1 METPKL
7 CKKHFY
13 QVAGYF
19 DKDVAF
25 EFEVDGEGCL
35 ICNKTLFIE
44 SARRYVEQN
53 KHLVHDHSGVRAS
66 AE

>member
-25 EFEVDGEGCL
+25 EFEVDGDDCL
-35 ICNKTLFIE
+35 ICSRTIFIE
-44 SARRYVEQN
+44 GARRYVEQN
-53 KHLVHDHSGVRAS
+53 KQLIQDHSGVRAGT
-66 AE
+66 E

>member
-7 CKKHFY
+7 CKKHFF

-25 EFEVDGEGCL
+25 EYEVDSDDCV
-35 ICNKTLFIE
+35 ICNKTILIE

-53 KHLVHDHSGVRAS
+53 QYLAQDHSGVRAG